1 MLSAAPITFYGV
13 TSKYNKY
20 ISSIND
26 VNEACDSDS
35 APTDDATASTTDEG

>member
-20 ISSIND
+20 ISSVYD
-26 VNEACDSDS
+26 VNEACDSD
-35 APTDDATASTTDEG
+35 